1 MDKLTPKQ
9 EQFCE
14 LIAKGET
21 QNQAYK
27 KVYGCKGS
35 NNNTIY
41 NNAYK
46 LMNQD
51 NIKRRLAELKQIAET
66 DIKYTK
72 EDSFNRLCEMQKQAE
87 QNNDINS
94 MVRIEEMKG
103 KLFGLYNN
111 KVSVKADIHNTHT
124 LETLQAFKIVYSI
137 DRETLEELIKGN
149 KDNSNVKMILD
160 DLKRTDTLLIDNN
173 HLKMLKGQT
182 DETSSIIDFSARLKE
197 PETYVIAEDIE
208 DRNC

>member
-1 MDKLTPKQ
+1 
-9 EQFCE
+9 
-14 LIAKGET
+14 
-21 QNQAYK
+21 
-27 KVYGCKGS
+27 
-35 NNNTIY
+35 
-41 NNAYK
+41 
-46 LMNQD
+46 MNQD

-72 EDSFNRLCEMQKQAE
+72 EESFNRLCEMQKQAE
-87 QNNDINS
+87 QNHDINS

-173 HLKMLKGQT
+173 HLKRLKEQT